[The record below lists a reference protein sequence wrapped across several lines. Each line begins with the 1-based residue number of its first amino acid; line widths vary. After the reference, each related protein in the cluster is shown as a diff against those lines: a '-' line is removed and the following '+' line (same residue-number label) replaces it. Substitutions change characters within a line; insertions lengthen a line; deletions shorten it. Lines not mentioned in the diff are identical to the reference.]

1 MMNWF
6 QRRLYKGVKV
16 AIKNPDSINIVDIID
31 NNIKWM
37 FVVLN
42 AQSLSQQK

>member
-1 MMNWF
+1 M
-6 QRRLYKGVKV
+6 KV

>member
-16 AIKNPDSINIVDIID
+16 AIKNHDSINIVDIID
-31 NNIKWM
+31 NNIK
-37 FVVLN
+37 
-42 AQSLSQQK
+42 

>member
-6 QRRLYKGVKV
+6 PRRLCKDMKV

-31 NNIKWM
+31 NNIK
-37 FVVLN
+37 
-42 AQSLSQQK
+42 